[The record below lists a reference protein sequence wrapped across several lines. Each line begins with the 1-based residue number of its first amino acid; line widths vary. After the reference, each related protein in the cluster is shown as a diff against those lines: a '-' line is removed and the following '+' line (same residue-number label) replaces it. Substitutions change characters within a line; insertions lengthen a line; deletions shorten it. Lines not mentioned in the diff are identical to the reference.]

1 MKKKFELANLSKNLL
16 YCVCFSICALNLTA
30 CDDDD
35 ENGTQGNGPAPIGI
49 PSSVVDGVRA
59 TSMSG
64 VDVTYNEDGTIKE
77 AEVDGNTLV
86 FNYASSR
93 AIKVDPI
100 RSLISITSSERES
113 ERWIASDFAFNTSG
127 FVTAYKLKYTDTD
140 PEFREEMNIAYTVN
154 YNADGQMQKISMK
167 TDGKDDE
174 GPYSKSSEIN
184 YTYNNKVLEKI
195 ETKSNNITYCSQT
208 YEYTQAI
215 KNTYNAM
222 LLLLLPEELASD
234 DCVFNVFAITGYLGN
249 AGANLPTAMTIK
261 YTYPEDSS
269 ENSTERYNLSYTLN
283 ENKAIASYTLSRY
296 GETMTF
302 PCDWTNF

>member
-1 MKKKFELANLSKNLL
+1 MKKKFELANLSKSLL

-49 PSSVVDGVRA
+49 PSSVVNGVRA

-140 PEFREEMNIAYTVN
+140 PDFREEMNIAYTFN

-167 TDGKDDE
+167 VDGKDDE
-174 GPYSKSSEIN
+174 GSYSESGEIN

-195 ETKSNNITYCSQT
+195 EAKSKNITCSQT

-222 LLLLLPEELASD
+222 PLLLLPEALASD

-261 YTYPEDSS
+261 NTDLEDPS

-283 ENKAIASYTLSRY
+283 ENKAISSYTLSGY

>member
-1 MKKKFELANLSKNLL
+1 MKKKFELANLSKSLL

-140 PEFREEMNIAYTVN
+140 PDFREEMNIAYTFN

-167 TDGKDDE
+167 VDGKDDE
-174 GPYSKSSEIN
+174 GSYSESGEIN

-195 ETKSNNITYCSQT
+195 EAKSKNITCSQT

-222 LLLLLPEELASD
+222 PLLLLPEALASD

-261 YTYPEDSS
+261 NTDLEDPS

-283 ENKAIASYTLSRY
+283 ENNAISSYTLSRY

>member
-49 PSSVVDGVRA
+49 PSSVIDGVRA

-140 PEFREEMNIAYTVN
+140 PDFREEMNIAYTFN

-167 TDGKDDE
+167 VDGKDDE
-174 GPYSKSSEIN
+174 GSYSESGEIN

-195 ETKSNNITYCSQT
+195 EAKSKNITCSQT

-222 LLLLLPEELASD
+222 PLLLLPEELASD

-261 YTYPEDSS
+261 NTDLEDPS

-283 ENKAIASYTLSRY
+283 ENKAISSYTLSGY

>member
-1 MKKKFELANLSKNLL
+1 MKKKFELANLSKSLL

-140 PEFREEMNIAYTVN
+140 PDFREEMNIAYTFN

-174 GPYSKSSEIN
+174 GSYSESGEIN

-195 ETKSNNITYCSQT
+195 EAKSKNVTCSQT

-222 LLLLLPEELASD
+222 PLLLLPEELASD

-261 YTYPEDSS
+261 NTDLEDPS

-283 ENKAIASYTLSRY
+283 ENNAISSYTLSRY

>member
-1 MKKKFELANLSKNLL
+1 MKKKFELANLSKSLL

-35 ENGTQGNGPAPIGI
+35 ENGMQGNGPAPIGI

-113 ERWIASDFAFNTSG
+113 ERWIASDFTFNTSG

-140 PEFREEMNIAYTVN
+140 PEFREEMNIAYTFN

-174 GPYSKSSEIN
+174 GSYSESGEIN

-195 ETKSNNITYCSQT
+195 EAKSKNITCSQT

-222 LLLLLPEELASD
+222 PLLLLPEALASD

-261 YTYPEDSS
+261 NTDLEDPS

-283 ENKAIASYTLSRY
+283 ENKAISSYTLSGY

>member
-1 MKKKFELANLSKNLL
+1 MKKKFELSNLSKSLL
-16 YCVCFSICALNLTA
+16 YCFCISICALNLTA

-49 PSSVVDGVRA
+49 PSSVIDGVRA

-140 PEFREEMNIAYTVN
+140 PDFREEMNIAYTFN

-167 TDGKDDE
+167 VDGKDDE
-174 GPYSKSSEIN
+174 GSYSESGEIN

-195 ETKSNNITYCSQT
+195 EAKSKNITCSQT

-222 LLLLLPEELASD
+222 PLLLLPEALASD

-261 YTYPEDSS
+261 NTDLEDPS

-283 ENKAIASYTLSRY
+283 ENKAISSYTLSGY

>member
-49 PSSVVDGVRA
+49 PSSVIDGVRA

-127 FVTAYKLKYTDTD
+127 FVTAYKLK
-140 PEFREEMNIAYTVN
+140 
-154 YNADGQMQKISMK
+154 
-167 TDGKDDE
+167 
-174 GPYSKSSEIN
+174 
-184 YTYNNKVLEKI
+184 
-195 ETKSNNITYCSQT
+195 
-208 YEYTQAI
+208 
-215 KNTYNAM
+215 
-222 LLLLLPEELASD
+222 
-234 DCVFNVFAITGYLGN
+234 
-249 AGANLPTAMTIK
+249 
-261 YTYPEDSS
+261 
-269 ENSTERYNLSYTLN
+269 
-283 ENKAIASYTLSRY
+283 
-296 GETMTF
+296 
-302 PCDWTNF
+302 

>member
-1 MKKKFELANLSKNLL
+1 MANLSKSLL
-16 YCVCFSICALNLTA
+16 YCFCISICALNLTA

-49 PSSVVDGVRA
+49 PSSVIDGVRA

-140 PEFREEMNIAYTVN
+140 PDFREEMNIAYTFN

-167 TDGKDDE
+167 VDGKDDE
-174 GPYSKSSEIN
+174 GSYSESGEIN

-195 ETKSNNITYCSQT
+195 EAKSKNITCSQT

-222 LLLLLPEELASD
+222 PLLLLPEALASD

-261 YTYPEDSS
+261 NTDLEDPS

-283 ENKAIASYTLSRY
+283 ENKAISSYTLSGY

>member
-1 MKKKFELANLSKNLL
+1 MKKKFELANLSKSLL

-140 PEFREEMNIAYTVN
+140 PDFREEMNIAYTFN

-174 GPYSKSSEIN
+174 GSYSESGEIN

-195 ETKSNNITYCSQT
+195 EAKSKNITCSQT

-222 LLLLLPEELASD
+222 PLLLLPEALASD

-261 YTYPEDSS
+261 NTDLEDPS

-283 ENKAIASYTLSRY
+283 ENKAISSYTLSGY

>member
-16 YCVCFSICALNLTA
+16 YCVCFSICSLNLTA

-49 PSSVVDGVRA
+49 PSSVIDGVRA

-140 PEFREEMNIAYTVN
+140 PDFREEMNIAYTFN

-167 TDGKDDE
+167 VDGKDDE
-174 GPYSKSSEIN
+174 GSYSESGEIN

-195 ETKSNNITYCSQT
+195 EAKSKNITCSQT

-222 LLLLLPEELASD
+222 PLLLLPEALASD

-249 AGANLPTAMTIK
+249 AGVNLPTAMTIK
-261 YTYPEDSS
+261 NTDLEDPS

-283 ENKAIASYTLSRY
+283 ENKAISSYTLSGY

>member
-1 MKKKFELANLSKNLL
+1 MNLVRDLFFQLL
-16 YCVCFSICALNLTA
+16 EQFDRHVVISHVDFTTTVAVDI
-30 CDDDD
+30 
-35 ENGTQGNGPAPIGI
+35 GNGPAPIGI

-113 ERWIASDFAFNTSG
+113 ERWIASDFTFNTSG

-140 PEFREEMNIAYTVN
+140 PEFREEMNIAYTFN

-174 GPYSKSSEIN
+174 GSYSESGEIN

-195 ETKSNNITYCSQT
+195 EAKSKNVTCSQT

-222 LLLLLPEELASD
+222 PLLLLPEELASD

-261 YTYPEDSS
+261 NTDLEDPS

-283 ENKAIASYTLSRY
+283 ENNAISSYTLSRY

>member
-1 MKKKFELANLSKNLL
+1 MKKKFELANLSKSLL

-49 PSSVVDGVRA
+49 PSSVIDGVRA

-140 PEFREEMNIAYTVN
+140 PDFREEMNIAYTFN

-167 TDGKDDE
+167 VDGKDDE
-174 GPYSKSSEIN
+174 GSYSESGEIN

-195 ETKSNNITYCSQT
+195 EAKSKNITCSQT

-222 LLLLLPEELASD
+222 PLLLLPEALASD

-249 AGANLPTAMTIK
+249 AGVNLPTAMTIK
-261 YTYPEDSS
+261 NTDLEDPS

-283 ENKAIASYTLSRY
+283 ENKAISSYTLSGY

>member
-1 MKKKFELANLSKNLL
+1 MKKKFELANLSKSLL

-140 PEFREEMNIAYTVN
+140 PDFREEMNIAYTFN

-167 TDGKDDE
+167 VDGKDDE
-174 GPYSKSSEIN
+174 GSYSESGEIN

-195 ETKSNNITYCSQT
+195 ETKSNNITCSQT

-222 LLLLLPEELASD
+222 PLLLLPEALASD

-261 YTYPEDSS
+261 NTDLEDPS

-283 ENKAIASYTLSRY
+283 ENKAIASYTLSGY

>member
-1 MKKKFELANLSKNLL
+1 MKKKFELANLSKSLL

-35 ENGTQGNGPAPIGI
+35 DNGTQGNGPAPIGI

-140 PEFREEMNIAYTVN
+140 PDFREEMNIAYTFN

-167 TDGKDDE
+167 VDGKDDE
-174 GPYSKSSEIN
+174 GSYSESGEIN

-195 ETKSNNITYCSQT
+195 EAKSKNITCSQT

-222 LLLLLPEELASD
+222 PLLLLPEALASD

-261 YTYPEDSS
+261 NTDLEDPS

-283 ENKAIASYTLSRY
+283 ENKAISSYTLSGY

>member
-1 MKKKFELANLSKNLL
+1 MKKKFELENLSKSLL
-16 YCVCFSICALNLTA
+16 YCFCISICALNLTA

-49 PSSVVDGVRA
+49 PSSVIDGVRA

-140 PEFREEMNIAYTVN
+140 PDFREEMNIAYTFN

-167 TDGKDDE
+167 VDGKDDE
-174 GPYSKSSEIN
+174 GSYSESGEIN

-195 ETKSNNITYCSQT
+195 EAKSKNITCSQT

-222 LLLLLPEELASD
+222 PLLLLPEALASD

-261 YTYPEDSS
+261 NTDPEDPS

-283 ENKAIASYTLSRY
+283 ENKAISSYTLSGY

>member
-1 MKKKFELANLSKNLL
+1 MKKKFELANLSKSLL

-35 ENGTQGNGPAPIGI
+35 ENGMQGNGPAPIGI

-140 PEFREEMNIAYTVN
+140 PDFREEMNIAYTFN

-167 TDGKDDE
+167 VDGKDDE
-174 GPYSKSSEIN
+174 GSYSESGEIN

-195 ETKSNNITYCSQT
+195 EAKSKNITCSQT

-222 LLLLLPEELASD
+222 PLLLLPEALASD

-261 YTYPEDSS
+261 NTDLEDPS

-283 ENKAIASYTLSRY
+283 ENNAISSYTLSRY

>member
-1 MKKKFELANLSKNLL
+1 MKKKFELANLSKSLL

-113 ERWIASDFAFNTSG
+113 ERWIASDFTFNTSG

-140 PEFREEMNIAYTVN
+140 PEFREEMNIAYTFN

-167 TDGKDDE
+167 VDGKDDE
-174 GPYSKSSEIN
+174 GSYSESGEIN

-195 ETKSNNITYCSQT
+195 EAKSKNITCSQT

-222 LLLLLPEELASD
+222 PLLLLPEALASD

-261 YTYPEDSS
+261 NTDLEDPS

-283 ENKAIASYTLSRY
+283 ENKAISSYTLSGY

>member
-1 MKKKFELANLSKNLL
+1 MKKKFELANLSKSLL

-35 ENGTQGNGPAPIGI
+35 ENGTQGNSPAPIGI

-140 PEFREEMNIAYTVN
+140 PDFREEMNIAYTFN

-167 TDGKDDE
+167 VDGKDDE
-174 GPYSKSSEIN
+174 GSYSESGEIN

-195 ETKSNNITYCSQT
+195 EAKSKNITCSQT

-222 LLLLLPEELASD
+222 PLLLLPEALASD

-261 YTYPEDSS
+261 NTDLEDPS

-283 ENKAIASYTLSRY
+283 ENKAISSYTLSGY

>member
-1 MKKKFELANLSKNLL
+1 MKKKFELANLSKSML

-140 PEFREEMNIAYTVN
+140 PDFREEMNIAYTFN

-167 TDGKDDE
+167 VDGKDDE
-174 GPYSKSSEIN
+174 GSYSESGEIN

-195 ETKSNNITYCSQT
+195 EAKSKNITCSQT

-222 LLLLLPEELASD
+222 PLLLLPEALASD

-261 YTYPEDSS
+261 NTDLEDPS

-283 ENKAIASYTLSRY
+283 ENKAISSYTLSGY

>member
-1 MKKKFELANLSKNLL
+1 MKKKFELANLSKSLL

-140 PEFREEMNIAYTVN
+140 PNFREEMNIAYTFN

-167 TDGKDDE
+167 VDGKDDE
-174 GPYSKSSEIN
+174 GSYSESGEIN

-195 ETKSNNITYCSQT
+195 EAKSKNITCSQT

-222 LLLLLPEELASD
+222 PLLLLPEALASD

-261 YTYPEDSS
+261 NTDLEDPS

-283 ENKAIASYTLSRY
+283 ENKAISSYTLSGY

>member
-1 MKKKFELANLSKNLL
+1 MSKSLL
-16 YCVCFSICALNLTA
+16 YCFCISICALNLTA

-140 PEFREEMNIAYTVN
+140 PDFREEMNTIYTFN
-154 YNADGQMQKISMK
+154 YNADGQLQKISMR
-167 TDGKDDE
+167 TDGKGDE
-174 GPYSKSSEIN
+174 GPYSESSEIN

-195 ETKSNNITYCSQT
+195 ETKSNNVTYYSQT

-222 LLLLLPEELASD
+222 PLLLLPEELASD

-249 AGANLPTAMTIK
+249 AGASLPTAMTIK
-261 YTYPEDSS
+261 SIDPEDSS
-269 ENSTERYNLSYTLN
+269 ENSTERYNLSYTFN
-283 ENKAIASYTLSRY
+283 ENKAISSYTLSRY

>member
-1 MKKKFELANLSKNLL
+1 MKKKFKLANLSKSLL
-16 YCVCFSICALNLTA
+16 YCFCISICALNLTA

-49 PSSVVDGVRA
+49 PSSVIDGVRA

-140 PEFREEMNIAYTVN
+140 PDFREEMNIAYTFN

-167 TDGKDDE
+167 VDGKDDE
-174 GPYSKSSEIN
+174 GSYSESGEIN

-195 ETKSNNITYCSQT
+195 EAKSKNITCSQT

-222 LLLLLPEELASD
+222 PLLLLPEALASD

-261 YTYPEDSS
+261 NTDLEDPS

-283 ENKAIASYTLSRY
+283 ENKAISSYTLSGY

>member
-1 MKKKFELANLSKNLL
+1 MKKKFELANLSKTLL

-49 PSSVVDGVRA
+49 PSSVIDGVRA

-140 PEFREEMNIAYTVN
+140 PDFREEMNIAYTFN

-167 TDGKDDE
+167 VDGKDDE
-174 GPYSKSSEIN
+174 GSYSESGEIN

-195 ETKSNNITYCSQT
+195 EAKSKNITCSQT

-222 LLLLLPEELASD
+222 PLLLLPEALASD

-249 AGANLPTAMTIK
+249 AGVNLPTAMTIK
-261 YTYPEDSS
+261 NTDLEDPS

-283 ENKAIASYTLSRY
+283 ENKAISSYTLSGY

>member
-1 MKKKFELANLSKNLL
+1 MKKKFELANLSKRLL
-16 YCVCFSICALNLTA
+16 YCFCISICALNLTA

-49 PSSVVDGVRA
+49 PSSVIDGVRA

-140 PEFREEMNIAYTVN
+140 PDFREEMNIAYTFN

-167 TDGKDDE
+167 VDGKDDE
-174 GPYSKSSEIN
+174 GSYSESGEIN

-195 ETKSNNITYCSQT
+195 EAKSKNITCSQT

-222 LLLLLPEELASD
+222 PLLLLPEALASD

-261 YTYPEDSS
+261 NTDLEDPS

-283 ENKAIASYTLSRY
+283 ENKAISSYTLSGY

>member
-1 MKKKFELANLSKNLL
+1 MKKKFELANLSKSLL

-113 ERWIASDFAFNTSG
+113 ERWIASDFTFNTSG

-140 PEFREEMNIAYTVN
+140 PEFREEMNIAYTFN

-167 TDGKDDE
+167 VDGKDDE
-174 GPYSKSSEIN
+174 GSYSESGEIN

-195 ETKSNNITYCSQT
+195 EAKSKNITCSQT

-222 LLLLLPEELASD
+222 PLLLLPEELASD

-261 YTYPEDSS
+261 NTDLEDPS

-283 ENKAIASYTLSRY
+283 ENKAISSYTLSGY

>member
-1 MKKKFELANLSKNLL
+1 MKKKFELANLSNSLL
-16 YCVCFSICALNLTA
+16 YCFCISICALNLTA

-49 PSSVVDGVRA
+49 PSSVIDGVRA

-140 PEFREEMNIAYTVN
+140 PDFREEMNIAYTFN

-167 TDGKDDE
+167 VDGKDDE
-174 GPYSKSSEIN
+174 GSYSESGEIN

-195 ETKSNNITYCSQT
+195 EAKSKNITCSQT

-222 LLLLLPEELASD
+222 PLLLLPEALASD

-261 YTYPEDSS
+261 NTDLEDPS

-283 ENKAIASYTLSRY
+283 ENKAISSYTLSGY

>member
-1 MKKKFELANLSKNLL
+1 MKKKFELANLSKSLL

-140 PEFREEMNIAYTVN
+140 PDFREEMNIAYTFN

-167 TDGKDDE
+167 VDGKDDE
-174 GPYSKSSEIN
+174 GSYSESGEIN

-195 ETKSNNITYCSQT
+195 EAKSKNITCSQT

-222 LLLLLPEELASD
+222 PLLLLPEALASD

-261 YTYPEDSS
+261 NTDLEDPS
-269 ENSTERYNLSYTLN
+269 ENSTERYNGSV
-283 ENKAIASYTLSRY
+283 A
-296 GETMTF
+296 F
-302 PCDWTNF
+302 

>member
-1 MKKKFELANLSKNLL
+1 MKKKFKLANLSKSLL
-16 YCVCFSICALNLTA
+16 YCFCISICALNLTA
-30 CDDDD
+30 CDDDG

-49 PSSVVDGVRA
+49 PSSVIDGVRA

-140 PEFREEMNIAYTVN
+140 PDFREEMNIAYTFN

-167 TDGKDDE
+167 VDGKDDE
-174 GPYSKSSEIN
+174 GSYSESGEIN

-195 ETKSNNITYCSQT
+195 EAKSKNITCSQT

-222 LLLLLPEELASD
+222 PLLLLPEALASD

-261 YTYPEDSS
+261 NTDPEDPS

-283 ENKAIASYTLSRY
+283 ENKAISSYTLSGY

>member
-1 MKKKFELANLSKNLL
+1 MKKKFELANLSKSLL

-113 ERWIASDFAFNTSG
+113 ERWIASDFTFNTSG

-140 PEFREEMNIAYTVN
+140 PDFREEMNIAYTFN

-167 TDGKDDE
+167 VDGKDDE
-174 GPYSKSSEIN
+174 GSYSESGEIN

-195 ETKSNNITYCSQT
+195 EAKSKNVTCSQT

-222 LLLLLPEELASD
+222 PLLLLPEALASD

-261 YTYPEDSS
+261 NTDLEDPS

-283 ENKAIASYTLSRY
+283 ENKAISSYTLSGY

>member
-1 MKKKFELANLSKNLL
+1 MKKKFELANLSKSLL

-35 ENGTQGNGPAPIGI
+35 ENGMQGNGPAPIGI

-113 ERWIASDFAFNTSG
+113 ERWIASDFTFNTSG

-140 PEFREEMNIAYTVN
+140 PEFREEMNIAYTFN

-167 TDGKDDE
+167 VDGKDDE
-174 GPYSKSSEIN
+174 GSYSESGEIN

-195 ETKSNNITYCSQT
+195 EAKSKNITCSQT

-222 LLLLLPEELASD
+222 PLLLLPEALASD

-261 YTYPEDSS
+261 NTDLEDPS

-283 ENKAIASYTLSRY
+283 ENNAISSYTLSRY

>member
-1 MKKKFELANLSKNLL
+1 MKKKFELANLSKSLL

-140 PEFREEMNIAYTVN
+140 PDFREEMNIAYTFN

-167 TDGKDDE
+167 VDGKDDE
-174 GPYSKSSEIN
+174 GSYSESGEIN

-195 ETKSNNITYCSQT
+195 EAKSKNVTCSQT

-222 LLLLLPEELASD
+222 PLLLLPEALASD

-261 YTYPEDSS
+261 NTDLEDPS

-283 ENKAIASYTLSRY
+283 ENNAISSYTLSRY

>member
-1 MKKKFELANLSKNLL
+1 MKKKFKLENLSKSLL
-16 YCVCFSICALNLTA
+16 YCFCISICALNLTA

-35 ENGTQGNGPAPIGI
+35 ENSTQGNGPAPIGI

-140 PEFREEMNIAYTVN
+140 PDFREEMNIAYTFN

-167 TDGKDDE
+167 VDGKDDE
-174 GPYSKSSEIN
+174 GSYSESGEIN

-195 ETKSNNITYCSQT
+195 EAKSKNITCSQT

-222 LLLLLPEELASD
+222 PLLLLPEALASD

-261 YTYPEDSS
+261 NTDLEDPS

-283 ENKAIASYTLSRY
+283 ENKAISSYTLSGY

>member
-1 MKKKFELANLSKNLL
+1 MKKKFELANLSKSLL

-113 ERWIASDFAFNTSG
+113 ERQIASDFAFNTSG

-140 PEFREEMNIAYTVN
+140 PDFREEMNIAYTFN

-167 TDGKDDE
+167 VDGKDDE
-174 GPYSKSSEIN
+174 GSYSESGEIN

-195 ETKSNNITYCSQT
+195 EAKSKNITCSQT

-222 LLLLLPEELASD
+222 PLLLLPEALASD

-261 YTYPEDSS
+261 NTDLEDPS

-283 ENKAIASYTLSRY
+283 ENKAISSYTLSGY

>member
-1 MKKKFELANLSKNLL
+1 MKKKFELANLSKSLL
-16 YCVCFSICALNLTA
+16 YCFCISICALNLTA

-49 PSSVVDGVRA
+49 PSSVIDGVRA

-140 PEFREEMNIAYTVN
+140 PDFREEMNIAYTFN

-167 TDGKDDE
+167 VDGKDDE
-174 GPYSKSSEIN
+174 GSYSESGEIN

-195 ETKSNNITYCSQT
+195 EAKSKNITCSQT

-222 LLLLLPEELASD
+222 PLLLLPEALASD

-249 AGANLPTAMTIK
+249 AGANLPTAVTIK
-261 YTYPEDSS
+261 NTDLEDPS

-283 ENKAIASYTLSRY
+283 ENKAISSYTLSGY